1 MVNYHSV
8 PLDATFHAL
17 ADPTRRAI
25 LMRLAKGPLSVGELA
40 RPFDMSL
47 PAVSKHL
54 RVLSQ
59 AGLLA
64 QEKSGRVRRC
74 TLLAAPLRDAAQWMR
89 HYRQFWEGQ
98 LDALDHFLRSTGP
111 PMEPK

>member
-1 MVNYHSV
+1 MVNYHSA

-25 LMRLAKGPLSVGELA
+25 LMQLAEGPSSVGALA
-40 RPFDMSL
+40 EPFNMSL

-54 RVLSQ
+54 RVLSK
-59 AGLLA
+59 AGLLV

-74 TLLAAPLRDAAQWMR
+74 ILIAKPMRDAAQWIR

-98 LDALDHFLRSTGP
+98 LDALDHFLRSTKP
-111 PMEPK
+111 PLEPK

>member
-1 MVNYHSV
+1 MVNYQSA

-25 LMRLAKGPLSVGELA
+25 LLRLADGPLPVGELA
-40 RPFDMSL
+40 QPFDMSL

-54 RVLSQ
+54 RVLSR

-64 QEKSGRVRRC
+64 QEKSGRVRHC
-74 TLLAAPLRDAAQWMR
+74 TLIAGPMRNADQWIR

-98 LDALDHFLRSTGP
+98 LDALDHFLRNTQP
-111 PMEPK
+111 PPELQ